1 MTILSIPVEL
11 YAAYVAAC
19 IAIIIVPGPTVT
31 VIIANSLRHG
41 ARAGLLN
48 VAGTQA
54 GLAIMLVVLA
64 AGLQIIVESMAH
76 VFDWVR
82 LAGAAYLVWLGI
94 KLLRSDGS
102 MGAVKDVPR
111 AHGAYF
117 WQGFIVIL
125 SNPKALFFFGAFIP
139 QFLNPEGNAI
149 AQTLLL
155 GATFMVVA
163 TVLDAVLRAAGW
175 RGRPLAQPHAGAR
188 TGNWQ
193 WAVPDRRRHLA
204 CLHPAGLTSLLFS

>member
-1 MTILSIPVEL
+1 MNMTILSIPLEH

-31 VIIANSLRHG
+31 VIIANSLRNG

-64 AGLQIIVESMAH
+64 AGLQVIVQSMAY
-76 VFDWVR
+76 VFDWIR
-82 LAGAAYLVWLGI
+82 LAGAAYLVWLGF
-94 KLLRSDGS
+94 KLLRSDGT
-102 MGAVKDVPR
+102 MGAIKDVPR

-163 TVLDAVLRAAGW
+163 TVLDAVYALLAGGAGRWLSQTRVRALEVGSGLCLIGGGIW
-175 RGRPLAQPHAGAR
+175 LAL
-188 TGNWQ
+188 T
-193 WAVPDRRRHLA
+193 RRV
-204 CLHPAGLTSLLFS
+204 